1 MFGFFIGLVITALL
15 VYVVIRL
22 LQKKN
27 VVPLRFDQPP
37 AKQGPPPNDPL
48 TVLDE
53 RLARGDI
60 DVEDYRARRQAL
72 LDGGLSR
79 SNPLEPDSPGP
90 KA

>member
-1 MFGFFIGLVITALL
+1 M
-15 VYVVIRL
+15 YVVIRL

-37 AKQGPPPNDPL
+37 APPNAQAHDPL

-60 DVEDYRARRQAL
+60 DVEDYRARREAL
-72 LDGGLSR
+72 LDGGLTR
-79 SNPLEPDSPGP
+79 NNPLEPEPPGGR